1 LEPKFIVQI
10 DCTKEELLK
19 ACYNYRYKSTKDKCT
34 RVAALF
40 LFVVGFFPSLFML
53 FFPFFYPDYMNI
65 FLRLCIPVYFL
76 ATTLFFFNIPRIWQ
90 YRTIGTQY
98 NVTLKKLFLLKK
110 SGTAEDLERIRTIKK
125 GHISGTLIFYP
136 DHFEY
141 SDILNNRYLVQYIYE
156 KDDHFIVVSHAVKM
170 VLLIKKALFLKG
182 TPEEFRAFLDEK
194 YQAAQPS
201 EKHKADT
208 ID

>member
-1 LEPKFIVQI
+1 MEPKFIVQI

-19 ACYNYRYKSTKDKCT
+19 TCYDYRYKATKDKCA
-34 RVAALF
+34 RVAVLF
-40 LFVVGFFPSLFML
+40 CFVGGFFPSLFL
-53 FFPFFYPDYMNI
+53 LIIPSPIFLENVNI
-65 FLRLCIPVYFL
+65 FLRLCIPGYFL
-76 ATTLFFFNIPRIWQ
+76 AMILFFFNIPRIWQ

-110 SGTAEDLERIRTIKK
+110 SGTTEDLERLRTIKK

-170 VLLIKKALFLKG
+170 VLLIKKSLFLKG

-194 YQAAQPS
+194 YQAAHPG
-201 EKHKADT
+201 EKHQAAS
-208 ID
+208 